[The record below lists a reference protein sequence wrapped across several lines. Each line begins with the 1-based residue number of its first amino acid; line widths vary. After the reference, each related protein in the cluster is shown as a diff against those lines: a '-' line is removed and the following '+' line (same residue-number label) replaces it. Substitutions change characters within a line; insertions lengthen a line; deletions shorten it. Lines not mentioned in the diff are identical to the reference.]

1 MKNLF
6 DIKDNVTVITGGTGV
21 LGRTIAKYLALN
33 GAKVIILGRK
43 EDVGQAIVDDIKNDG
58 GQCEFMKTDVMDEAC
73 VQKNCD
79 DIIANFVRIDTLLN
93 AAGGNMPGATI
104 GPDKTFFDLDASQFS
119 KVLEL
124 NLTGTVIPTQIF
136 LKPMVKQG
144 KGSIINFSSM
154 AAFRPMTR
162 VCGYAAAKAGISNF
176 TQYMATECAKKFGE
190 GIRVN
195 AIAPGFFITEQN
207 RSLLTNPDGTYTQ
220 RGQDVIRQTP
230 FGRMGEP
237 EELCGTIHY
246 LMSDASKFVTGTVA
260 VVDGDKISVRDYEEA
275 KERNVGGRNNLT
287 SDQTYEISNSTLEQM
302 IKDNI
307 MGKEY
312 EAAGFGVTTDE
323 LMDQLTGEKPHQWA
337 IQNFGDGNGNVDK
350 QRVNDYIQNL
360 STMPAE
366 YYNQWVEIEK
376 YLKKDRLE
384 QKFNMD
390 IRSRFMGEIFRE

>member
-1 MKNLF
+1 MINNLF
-6 DIKDNVTVITGGTGV
+6 DINGNVTVITGGTGV

-43 EDVGQAIVDDIKNDG
+43 EEIGKEIVDDIQKNG
-58 GQCEFMKTDVMDEAC
+58 GVCEFLKTDVMNAQL
-73 VQKNCD
+73 VQDNCD
-79 DIIANFVRIDTLLN
+79 YIVKKYGHIDTLLN

-104 GPDKTFFDLDASQFS
+104 GPDKTFFDLDAEQFS
-119 KVLEL
+119 RVLEL

-136 LKPMVKQG
+136 LKPMAKQG

-176 TQYMATECAKKFGE
+176 TAYMATECAKKFGE

-207 RSLLTNPDGTYTQ
+207 RSLLTNPDGSYTQ

-230 FGRMGEP
+230 FGRMGKP

-260 VVDGDKISVRDYEEA
+260 VVDGGF
-275 KERNVGGRNNLT
+275 NVFA
-287 SDQTYEISNSTLEQM
+287 M
-302 IKDNI
+302 
-307 MGKEY
+307 
-312 EAAGFGVTTDE
+312 
-323 LMDQLTGEKPHQWA
+323 
-337 IQNFGDGNGNVDK
+337 
-350 QRVNDYIQNL
+350 
-360 STMPAE
+360 
-366 YYNQWVEIEK
+366 
-376 YLKKDRLE
+376 
-384 QKFNMD
+384 
-390 IRSRFMGEIFRE
+390 